1 MRTPGQ
7 IDPTKQLLDRIGI
20 RELNDVQRKAIQTI
34 QKGVS
39 GLVVAPTG
47 SGKTEAALVPILTS
61 LEPGQGEGIRVV
73 YITPLRALNRD
84 MIGRLERMVA
94 TTGLTVSVR
103 HGDTPTADRRRQAVH
118 PPDILITTPE
128 TLQAIL
134 PGKVMRR
141 HLRNVRFVVI
151 DEVHQLA
158 EDRRGTQLAVALERL
173 RQATDEPFQRIA
185 LSATVGHPEAIAAFF
200 GGGTPLEI
208 VTPDVTKRMEYRVEW
223 PRPID
228 KDFET
233 ARDLYISPEAAAG
246 LTAIDDTLDES
257 RSTLVFVNARPLA
270 ELLGSRLGMVRQDV
284 GVHHG
289 SLPREERERAE
300 TGFKEGTIKALI
312 CIRGDEAIVTSSG
325 VKFAKDVSIG
335 DEIASFDPK
344 SHTTVFKPVTA
355 KVARRAKRLLHIK
368 HEFGLLRVTP
378 NHPVLCFG
386 PHGLEWKDAGRL
398 NLGDALVTVGK
409 VDGKK
414 VATHTLLNYPNL
426 FVQDSAVAA
435 LGYRLPKTYRKR
447 KVTRLRALRSMMT
460 DEDLL
465 ELSEFHTTQARYK
478 FPPWVDSGMGYV
490 LGFQKSDG
498 DRHLRF
504 FNTDSRKL
512 LQVRMFLSRM
522 YNGSLRETVA
532 PMHRQSF
539 ESKKRTLVLNAQS
552 KVLIDLLASLWQ
564 NLPLET
570 TVSGAFLAAYLDG
583 DGCLAIR
590 GDRLE
595 QIQFTTFNPI
605 NREYLLFTMLAN
617 GFKPK
622 LWKATGMRGDG
633 YCVSMAYRDD
643 KARLLQLVG
652 DLSIKAKDAGSLS
665 LGRKPKTYYGL
676 GPYLKATRQGLG
688 LSSYELWKRIN
699 YSTKYENPV
708 RGITCDTLAR
718 LNLYLKSALLEH
730 LLQGRFGIS
739 QVQALQPFEGQ
750 TDVVNFE
757 VQGTETYAVTGVVTH
772 NCTSTLELGLDI
784 GSVDHVV
791 QYMSPRQVT
800 SLIQRVGR
808 SGHRLDRTS
817 KGTILAVSADD
828 ALESVATVQA
838 AREAD
843 LEPLHIHRNALDV
856 LAHQIVGCA
865 LDAGGTAPWAD
876 ILKVIRCA
884 DPYRGLEDDAA
895 QRTVDFLDH
904 LGVVRRQGEDIRVT
918 PKGRR
923 YYFENLS
930 TIRDERRYTV
940 VDLTTQRPVGIL
952 GEEFMVV
959 KAREGLN
966 FIVRGRPWKI
976 NKIGQDGVVY
986 VTPVVEPNALIPGWD
1001 GDMLPVPYGLAQ
1013 RVGRLRK
1020 EVDARLAKD
1029 GLAKAVGRFEAV
1041 WPINKTGA
1049 KRLVE
1054 EHANHRKARA
1064 PMPTDDRILV
1074 EAFDRFLIVHASF
1087 GEVVNATLGD
1097 LIEELLA
1104 RKHLVRF
1111 WWNDAYR
1118 ILYELVADTRE
1129 LDVEALVDDLL
1140 RIDDET
1146 LEGGLQALL
1155 TDHLP
1160 LGFYMKA
1167 IAERFGALPRGLTI
1181 GEGEMNSLEIRF
1193 ANTPIYD
1200 EAVREALLL
1209 HADFDRVRDI
1219 VHRIRKGAIEVA
1231 IHRSDETPTSLAYP
1245 ILRRYVEAPELF
1257 SPEAEREEILERMRL
1272 HLASEPI
1279 HLLCFDCGH
1288 FHDEVRIGE
1297 MADRPGCAK
1306 CGSPLLTVLG
1316 WSAWTVRD
1324 ALAKRK
1330 RKLDLSDEERKLL
1343 TRAKQVADLVAVYGR
1358 RAVYANSVY
1367 GVGPTT
1373 ASKLLAKMHDTDK
1386 EFFNDLF
1393 EAKIRYVTTRPYW
1406 NEPTS
1411 KPKLY

>member
-1 MRTPGQ
+1 MAMRA
-7 IDPTKQLLDRIGI
+7 IGSAG
-20 RELNDVQRKAIQTI
+20 DV
-34 QKGVS
+34 
-39 GLVVAPTG
+39 LVVAPTG
-47 SGKTEAALVPILTS
+47 SGKTEAALLPILSTV
-61 LEPGQGEGIRVV
+61 EPKHARAISVLYV
-73 YITPLRALNRD
+73 TPLRALNRD
-84 MIGRLERMVA
+84 MIGRIERMVA
-94 TTGLTVSVR
+94 TTGLEAAVR
-103 HGDTPTADRRRQAVH
+103 HGDTPQADRRRQAVH

-134 PGKVMRR
+134 PGKVLRR

-173 RQATDEPFQRIA
+173 REVADRPFQRIA
-185 LSATVGHPEAIAAFF
+185 LSATVGHPDLIARFF
-200 GGGTPLEI
+200 GGDRPLEVI
-208 VTPDVTKRMEYRVEW
+208 TPDVAKRMEYRVEW

-300 TGFKEGTIKALI
+300 TAFKAGEL
-312 CIRGDEAIVTSSG
+312 RG
-325 VKFAKDVSIG
+325 
-335 DEIASFDPK
+335 
-344 SHTTVFKPVTA
+344 
-355 KVARRAKRLLHIK
+355 
-368 HEFGLLRVTP
+368 
-378 NHPVLCFG
+378 
-386 PHGLEWKDAGRL
+386 
-398 NLGDALVTVGK
+398 LVT
-409 VDGKK
+409 
-414 VATHTLLNYPNL
+414 
-426 FVQDSAVAA
+426 
-435 LGYRLPKTYRKR
+435 
-447 KVTRLRALRSMMT
+447 
-460 DEDLL
+460 
-465 ELSEFHTTQARYK
+465 
-478 FPPWVDSGMGYV
+478 
-490 LGFQKSDG
+490 
-498 DRHLRF
+498 
-504 FNTDSRKL
+504 
-512 LQVRMFLSRM
+512 
-522 YNGSLRETVA
+522 
-532 PMHRQSF
+532 
-539 ESKKRTLVLNAQS
+539 
-552 KVLIDLLASLWQ
+552 
-564 NLPLET
+564 
-570 TVSGAFLAAYLDG
+570 
-583 DGCLAIR
+583 
-590 GDRLE
+590 
-595 QIQFTTFNPI
+595 
-605 NREYLLFTMLAN
+605 
-617 GFKPK
+617 
-622 LWKATGMRGDG
+622 
-633 YCVSMAYRDD
+633 
-643 KARLLQLVG
+643 
-652 DLSIKAKDAGSLS
+652 
-665 LGRKPKTYYGL
+665 
-676 GPYLKATRQGLG
+676 
-688 LSSYELWKRIN
+688 
-699 YSTKYENPV
+699 
-708 RGITCDTLAR
+708 
-718 LNLYLKSALLEH
+718 
-730 LLQGRFGIS
+730 
-739 QVQALQPFEGQ
+739 
-750 TDVVNFE
+750 
-757 VQGTETYAVTGVVTH
+757 
-772 NCTSTLELGLDI
+772 TSTLELGIDI
-784 GSVDHVV
+784 GTVDHVV

-838 AREAD
+838 AQEAD
-843 LEPLHIHRNALDV
+843 LEPLHLHRNALDV

-865 LDAGGTAPWAD
+865 LDAGGTRPWAD
-876 ILKVIRCA
+876 ILKVIRSA
-884 DPYRGLEDDAA
+884 DPFRDLEDAA
-895 QRTVDFLDH
+895 AARTVDFLDH
-904 LGVVRRQGEDIRVT
+904 LGVVRRQGEDVRVT

-930 TIRDERRYTV
+930 TIRDERRYRV

-976 NKIGQDGVVY
+976 HKIGQDGVVY

-1001 GDMLPVPYGLAQ
+1001 GEMLPVPFGLAQ
-1013 RVGRLRK
+1013 RVGRIRK
-1020 EVDARLAKD
+1020 EVDRRLARD
-1029 GLAKAVGRFEAV
+1029 GVPKAIAHFERA

-1054 EHANHRKARA
+1054 EHANHRKAGA

-1074 EAFDRFLIVHASF
+1074 EAFDRFLIVHVSF
-1087 GEVVNATLGD
+1087 GEVVNETLGD

-1129 LDVEALVDDLL
+1129 LDVDGLVDDLL

-1146 LEGGLQALL
+1146 LEGGLRALL

-1167 IAERFGALPRGLTI
+1167 IAERFGALPRGLAI

-1193 ANTPIYD
+1193 ANTPIYE

-1219 VHRIRKGAIEVA
+1219 VRRIRKGTIEVA
-1231 IHRSDETPTSLAYP
+1231 IHRSDETPTPLAYP

-1272 HLASEPI
+1272 HLASEPV
-1279 HLLCFDCGH
+1279 HMLCFDCGH

-1297 MADRPGCAK
+1297 MADRPACVK

-1393 EAKIRYVTTRPYW
+1393 EAKLRYVTTRPYW

-1411 KPKLY
+1411 KPKVY